1 MSISLFSFLAAN
13 TQPPKTGGSSL
24 VQPGAPSTDSI
35 VGTIN
40 PPPGSVT
47 YTIAGI
53 VPFLNNI
60 IKFLIVLAGVY
71 VLFNIILAGFQF
83 INAGGD
89 PKNVEKAWNKIWQS
103 VLGLIIVAGS
113 FVLAVIFGYLVFGDP
128 MAILSPKIYTP

>member
-1 MSISLFSFLAAN
+1 MLTSFFSFLAA
-13 TQPPKTGGSSL
+13 P
-24 VQPGAPSTDSI
+24 I

-40 PPPGSVT
+40 PPPGNIN

-53 VPFLNNI
+53 VPFLNTI
-60 IKFLIVLAGVY
+60 IKFLIVIAGVY
-71 VLFNIILAGFQF
+71 VLFNIILAGFAF

-89 PKNVEKAWNKIWQS
+89 PKNVEKAWGKIWQS
-103 VLGLIIVAGS
+103 VMGLLIVAGS